1 MHQKVGLRVIALPHN
16 LTCAKKKSFIFFV
29 VNTCKYSK
37 KIVILDTANIWKRF
51 HMKENECTR
60 DMELTTFYLTFRT

>member
-16 LTCAKKKSFIFFV
+16 LTCAKKKVLYSLLSIL
-29 VNTCKYSK
+29 VNTQK